1 MSRGSRA
8 RASLRRFGAGSG
20 TMASAAIGF
29 VGNSVRPRLAI
40 LSSAGWIAL
49 ALAAA
54 TLISGF
60 ILGWQELTF
69 VGLTVLVGLAFCT
82 VFLIGRITYD
92 VAIELSPARVV
103 VGERALGRLVVT
115 NSGPKSVLAARMELP
130 VGAGRAEFSIPAL
143 KPAQEHDELFAVP
156 TNRRAIIATGPA
168 VSVRGDQLGLIRRV
182 VRWTDPVDLFV
193 HPVTTPLAPSAAGL
207 VRDLEG
213 QVTKKITDS
222 DLSFHALRSYT
233 PGDDRRYVHWRTSA
247 RLIQQTG
254 DPMNLMVR
262 QFEETRRSQLTV
274 LQSESSAFYAS
285 EDEFELAVSVST
297 SLAAQVIRDGTALNV
312 VSESRR
318 LHTYSASAML
328 DDSCRMQ
335 LSSKLGNDA
344 REFARTATKRLP
356 PPSVLFIVAGS
367 TMTASDYRQI
377 EMLFPAD
384 TTVIAFRAE
393 LGADAALRQVAGVKV
408 AVVGALRD
416 LPKVVTRA
424 AG

>member
-213 QVTKKITDS
+213 
-222 DLSFHALRSYT
+222 
-233 PGDDRRYVHWRTSA
+233 
-247 RLIQQTG
+247 
-254 DPMNLMVR
+254 
-262 QFEETRRSQLTV
+262 
-274 LQSESSAFYAS
+274 
-285 EDEFELAVSVST
+285 
-297 SLAAQVIRDGTALNV
+297 
-312 VSESRR
+312 
-318 LHTYSASAML
+318 
-328 DDSCRMQ
+328 
-335 LSSKLGNDA
+335 
-344 REFARTATKRLP
+344 
-356 PPSVLFIVAGS
+356 
-367 TMTASDYRQI
+367 
-377 EMLFPAD
+377 
-384 TTVIAFRAE
+384 
-393 LGADAALRQVAGVKV
+393 
-408 AVVGALRD
+408 
-416 LPKVVTRA
+416 
-424 AG
+424 

>member
-1 MSRGSRA
+1 
-8 RASLRRFGAGSG
+8 
-20 TMASAAIGF
+20 MASAAIGF

-213 QVTKKITDS
+213 
-222 DLSFHALRSYT
+222 
-233 PGDDRRYVHWRTSA
+233 
-247 RLIQQTG
+247 
-254 DPMNLMVR
+254 
-262 QFEETRRSQLTV
+262 
-274 LQSESSAFYAS
+274 
-285 EDEFELAVSVST
+285 
-297 SLAAQVIRDGTALNV
+297 
-312 VSESRR
+312 
-318 LHTYSASAML
+318 
-328 DDSCRMQ
+328 
-335 LSSKLGNDA
+335 
-344 REFARTATKRLP
+344 
-356 PPSVLFIVAGS
+356 
-367 TMTASDYRQI
+367 
-377 EMLFPAD
+377 
-384 TTVIAFRAE
+384 
-393 LGADAALRQVAGVKV
+393 
-408 AVVGALRD
+408 
-416 LPKVVTRA
+416 
-424 AG
+424 